1 MHPFDEFIN
10 GIKQETMNEG
20 LNRTG
25 TIKAIMPVEKGQK
38 KDGSGEWQKIT
49 FTLETTEAYNNKYA
63 FEIFGAEKVEAFKKY
78 NKVGGEVKVDFNISR
93 NEYNGKF
100 YITLAAWKVFK
111 AESEVVT
118 QAPSQ
123 NVPAT
128 ALIADNKEDLP
139 F

>member
-1 MHPFDEFIN
+1 
-10 GIKQETMNEG
+10 MNEG

-25 TIKAIMPVEKGQK
+25 TIKDIMPVEKGQK

-63 FEIFGAEKVEAFKKY
+63 FEIFGAEKVENFRKY
-78 NKVGGEVKVDFNISR
+78 NKVGDEVKVDFNISR

-111 AESEVVT
+111 AESEGVT

-123 NVPAT
+123 KRTMADSME
-128 ALIADNKEDLP
+128 DNKEDLP